1 MAKNVYSPEE
11 LEKYY
16 RLREL
21 RKKREAKEKA
31 EEEKPKAGPKEK
43 KKAKKPEKV
52 FYRDELKGL
61 KEEEWPDWA
70 RVEKRKHRYWLK
82 YNHKNVKITLLNNM
96 ELIGKLHIDF
106 TVPFDVQLE
115 VDNGKRLLI
124 PKHAIAVIEEL

>member
-21 RKKREAKEKA
+21 RKKREAKEKPK
-31 EEEKPKAGPKEK
+31 EEKPKAGPKPKKRAVLLSEK
-43 KKAKKPEKV
+43 
-52 FYRDELKGL
+52 DLKHL

-70 RVEKRKHRYWLK
+70 IIEKRKHRYWIY

-96 ELIGKLHIDF
+96 ELTGKLHADF
-106 TVPFDVQLE
+106 TNPYDVQLE
-115 VDNGKRLLI
+115 IENGKRLLI
-124 PKHAIAVIEEL
+124 PKHAIAIVEEL